1 MSKLNMQSALE
12 DLTVVSFAQ
21 LAQGPVAA
29 QMLGDLGA
37 EIIKIERPGG
47 EWQRHWSMANQC
59 PGGESAVFLSFN
71 RNKRSVELDLKNDE
85 HKKIAYELIDD
96 ADVVIE
102 NFRPGV
108 MERLGFGYEELSD
121 RNPEL
126 VYASASGWGRE
137 GPLSGRA
144 GQDIIIQGVSGLASI
159 TGRKNDPPTPLGA
172 TVVDFF
178 SAASIAF
185 SILAALHYRD
195 RVGQGQR
202 VDGSL
207 LNAALGLMMQ
217 EISTYANAGEEP
229 ERSEAGIGHV
239 YNQAPYA
246 VYETTDG
253 YITISLSPP
262 DEVGEALG
270 LDELAAVDSWE
281 EAYERRDELK
291 RLIEDFT
298 RKRSTEDLLEMLW
311 EADVWCGPVNDLPD
325 AVEHPQ
331 VEANDMI
338 QTIEHPDIGELQF
351 PALPVEFS
359 ETPTEMRRY
368 PPRSGEHTEEVLREQ
383 GYSDEHIDR
392 ITAYQDD

>member
-1 MSKLNMQSALE
+1 MEDALE

-37 EIIKIERPGG
+37 EVIKVERPGG
-47 EWQRHWSMANQC
+47 EWQRHWSMANQY
-59 PGGESAVFLSFN
+59 PGGESSVFLSFN
-71 RNKRSVELDLKNDE
+71 RNKRSIELDLKDEE
-85 HKKIAYELIDD
+85 HKDVADDLLDD

-108 MERLGFGYEELSD
+108 MEKLGFGYEELSE

-137 GPLSGRA
+137 GPYSDRA

-159 TGRKNDPPTPLGA
+159 TGRRDDPPTPLGA

-178 SAASIAF
+178 SSATIAF

-195 RVGQGQR
+195 RTGEGQR

-207 LNAALGLMMQ
+207 LNAALGLQMQ

-246 VYETTDG
+246 VYETADG

-262 DEVGEALG
+262 ADVGEALG
-270 LDELAAVDSWE
+270 LEELAAVDGWE

-291 RLIEDFT
+291 RLL
-298 RKRSTEDLLEMLW
+298 EDLTREKTTEELLDTLKAIREE
-311 EADVWCGPVNDLPD
+311 EAEGVDLPD
-325 AVEHPQ
+325 ALDHPQ

-338 QTIEHPDIGELQF
+338 DRVEHPDIGELEF

-359 ETPTEMRRY
+359 ETPAETKRY
-368 PPRSGEHTEEVLREQ
+368 PPRAGEHTEEVLRER
-383 GYSDEHIDR
+383 GYSDEQIERLTSHR
-392 ITAYQDD
+392 DD

>member
-1 MSKLNMQSALE
+1 MDEALE

-37 EIIKIERPGG
+37 EVIKIEQPGG
-47 EWQRHWSMANQC
+47 EWQRHWSMANQY
-59 PGGESAVFLSFN
+59 PKGESAVFLSFN
-71 RNKRSVELDLKNDE
+71 RNKRSIELDLKDKE
-85 HKKIAYELIDD
+85 HKTVAYDLIED
-96 ADVVIE
+96 ADIVIE

-108 MERLGFGYEELSD
+108 MERLGFGYEELSE
-121 RNPEL
+121 RNPKL

-137 GPLSGRA
+137 GPYADRA

-159 TGRKNDPPTPLGA
+159 TGRQDDPPTPLGA

-178 SAASIAF
+178 SSATIAF

-195 RVGQGQR
+195 QTGEGQR
-202 VDGSL
+202 IDGSL

-217 EISTYANAGEEP
+217 EISVYANAGEEP

-246 VYETTDG
+246 VYETADG
-253 YITISLSPP
+253 HITISLSPP
-262 DEVGEALG
+262 HEVGEALG
-270 LDELAAVDSWE
+270 LKELAAVDTWE

-291 RLIEDFT
+291 RLIEDET
-298 RKRSTEDLLEMLW
+298 RKESTEHWLDVLW
-311 EADVWCGPVNDLPD
+311 EEDIWCGPVNDLPE
-325 AVEHPQ
+325 ALEHPQ
-331 VEANDMI
+331 VDVNDMI
-338 QTIEHPDIGELQF
+338 QTIDHPDIGELDF

-359 ETPTEMRRY
+359 ETPAEMKRH
-368 PPRSGEHTEEVLREQ
+368 PPRAGEHTEEILREQ
-383 GYSDEHIDR
+383 GHSEEQIER
-392 ITAYQDD
+392 LTAHKNE

>member
-1 MSKLNMQSALE
+1 MEDALE

-37 EIIKIERPGG
+37 EVIKVERPGG
-47 EWQRHWSMANQC
+47 EWQRHWSMANKY

-71 RNKRSVELDLKNDE
+71 RNKRSVELDLKDDE
-85 HKKIAYELIDD
+85 HKAVAYDLIDD

-108 MERLGFGYEELSD
+108 MERLGFGYEELRE

-137 GPLSGRA
+137 GPFSDRA

-159 TGRKNDPPTPLGA
+159 TGRRDDPPTPLGA

-178 SAASIAF
+178 SSASIAV

-195 RVGQGQR
+195 RTGRGQR

-217 EISTYANAGEEP
+217 EISTYANGGEEP

-246 VYETTDG
+246 VYETADG

-262 DEVGEALG
+262 AEVGEALG
-270 LDELAAVDSWE
+270 LEELAAVDSWE

-291 RLIEDFT
+291 RLIEEFT
-298 RKRSTEDLLEMLW
+298 RERTTEDLLDMLW
-311 EADVWCGPVNDLPD
+311 AEDVWCGPVNDLPD
-325 AVEHPQ
+325 ALEHPQ

-338 QTIEHPDIGELQF
+338 QTVDHPDLGELEF
-351 PALPVEFS
+351 PVLPVEFS
-359 ETPTEMRRY
+359 ETPAEMRRH
-368 PPRSGEHTEEVLREQ
+368 PPRSGEHTEEVLRER
-383 GYSDEHIDR
+383 GYSEEQIER
-392 ITAYQDD
+392 ITAHRDD